1 MKQLTETRGEPA
13 VSILCPLDTRRP
25 GNPHD
30 PRVLAGLR
38 DRAVEAIEAVLRG
51 REASSLI
58 ARIDDAI
65 ASVDLE
71 HPSPGIAVLVAPGVS
86 RVLSL
91 DNVVEPHVVVGKT
104 FATHDLVAALARHL
118 RGRVLVLAQARTR
131 CIDVT
136 GDDAFEHHDDG
147 FPVEVEPPTEADAPH
162 RDFPLD
168 EHEHAEAAKFVF
180 RAVDHALATMQR
192 RDVRPLVLMGT
203 ERDVAYFEGV
213 TNWRVYVV
221 GRVYGNYERDT
232 VTEIGQRAGAA
243 FAEHAETQQQATRDE
258 IRESLGTRAVSGI
271 ADVWQVAR
279 DGRGHRLVVED
290 GFRFNARVVDGAL
303 EAAPEGEAGAFDAV
317 DDVVDAVIR
326 QGGEVVPM
334 RAGSLSDLG
343 QVALL
348 VRY

>member
-1 MKQLTETRGEPA
+1 MKRATMKQLTETRGEPA

-38 DRAVEAIEAVLRG
+38 DQAVEGIEAVLRG

-65 ASVDLE
+65 TSVDLE
-71 HPSPGIAVLVAPGVS
+71 HPSPGIAVLVA
-86 RVLSL
+86 
-91 DNVVEPHVVVGKT
+91 
-104 FATHDLVAALARHL
+104 
-118 RGRVLVLAQARTR
+118 
-131 CIDVT
+131 
-136 GDDAFEHHDDG
+136 
-147 FPVEVEPPTEADAPH
+147 
-162 RDFPLD
+162 
-168 EHEHAEAAKFVF
+168 
-180 RAVDHALATMQR
+180 
-192 RDVRPLVLMGT
+192 
-203 ERDVAYFEGV
+203 
-213 TNWRVYVV
+213 
-221 GRVYGNYERDT
+221 
-232 VTEIGQRAGAA
+232 
-243 FAEHAETQQQATRDE
+243 
-258 IRESLGTRAVSGI
+258 
-271 ADVWQVAR
+271 VWQVAR

-290 GFRFNARVVDGAL
+290 GFRFNARVVEGAL